1 MATFRAQKH
10 LLNDPQEP
18 GCWFQYPSLNDF
30 SRDKQSCRTLCEQL
44 IFQTAAIS
52 MPTHVTSILEML
64 ITQLVALIIFIY
76 TAFGGLEREM
86 LYRMSKSTFYFG
98 FDTSSPFYILISA
111 RNLIHLL
118 FPTLKKFLR

>member
-1 MATFRAQKH
+1 MIFPETSS
-10 LLNDPQEP
+10 PV
-18 GCWFQYPSLNDF
+18 G
-30 SRDKQSCRTLCEQL
+30 LCEL
-44 IFQTAAIS
+44 LVFQTAAIS

-76 TAFGGLEREM
+76 TAFGGLERET

-118 FPTLKKFLR
+118 FPTLKKILR